1 MAKEDRRIQK
11 TKAAIAAA
19 LMSLLEE
26 KDFSHISIN
35 DIAERANVNRGTI
48 YFHYED
54 KYDLLNKLM
63 DKKLKELKET
73 CQSIDLNFSPQKL
86 EVDFCTV
93 YRFFDENY
101 RFFKLMLDSGA
112 PARFQEKFKALLLN
126 EMQRNDGFHS
136 KDIDKEFLLQF
147 KASALSGVIEWWICE
162 NHNPTI
168 EEMSHNTVQLFL
180 KKADSPKTRMTL

>member
-1 MAKEDRRIQK
+1 MVKEDRRIQK
-11 TKAAIAAA
+11 TKAAISAA

-35 DIAERANVNRGTI
+35 DIAETANVNRGTI

-63 DKKLKELKET
+63 DKKLEELKET
-73 CQSIDLNFSPQKL
+73 CQSIDLNSPPQELK
-86 EVDFCTV
+86 ENFCAV
-93 YRFFDENY
+93 YRFFDDNY
-101 RFFKLMLDSGA
+101 RFFKLMLDNGT

-126 EMQRNDGFHS
+126 EMKRNDNFHS
-136 KDIDKEFLLQF
+136 KDVDKEFLLQF
-147 KASALSGVIEWWICE
+147 KASALSGIIEWWICE

-168 EEMSHNTVQLFL
+168 EEMSQNTVQLFF
-180 KKADSPKTRMTL
+180 KKQTP